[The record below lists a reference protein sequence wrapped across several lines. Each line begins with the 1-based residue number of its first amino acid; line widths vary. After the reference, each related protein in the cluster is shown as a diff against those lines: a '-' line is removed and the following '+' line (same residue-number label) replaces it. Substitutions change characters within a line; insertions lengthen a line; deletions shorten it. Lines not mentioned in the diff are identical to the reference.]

1 MSLPVSFFLCSILIS
16 LFRSF
21 HFYTSLFYIYIRICM
36 YLSLSPPAPSRFLP
50 SFQLFLP
57 LSLLLSSRGGMIK
70 QTPVVPSPCLMEN
83 PRACASRERSF
94 GEEGGRKEGKSSCC
108 PLPASYFRRK
118 RTRAA
123 TIVRKKNRG
132 KKKMGFAPIPPSDYR
147 AESLA
152 RMEGFKESARKGKD
166 EIRSRD
172 SSTAF
177 VSSNERILLSFE
189 L

>member
-1 MSLPVSFFLCSILIS
+1 MLDGE
-16 LFRSF
+16 
-21 HFYTSLFYIYIRICM
+21 
-36 YLSLSPPAPSRFLP
+36 
-50 SFQLFLP
+50 
-57 LSLLLSSRGGMIK
+57 SSCVR
-70 QTPVVPSPCLMEN
+70 L
-83 PRACASRERSF
+83 ERKKF
-94 GEEGGRKEGKSSCC
+94 WRRGRKEGREIELLPSSRFLF
-108 PLPASYFRRK
+108 PPAK
-118 RTRAA
+118 NEG